1 MFILDSVFKYIK
13 QNACGVC
20 IKLIID
26 RLFCMGYVIT
36 ERDLLNKVLFIVVC
50 DVTHYLHIK
59 PLIYNYVYVSS

>member
-36 ERDLLNKVLFIVVC
+36 ERDLLNILVREVLFIVVR

-59 PLIYNYVYVSS
+59 PF